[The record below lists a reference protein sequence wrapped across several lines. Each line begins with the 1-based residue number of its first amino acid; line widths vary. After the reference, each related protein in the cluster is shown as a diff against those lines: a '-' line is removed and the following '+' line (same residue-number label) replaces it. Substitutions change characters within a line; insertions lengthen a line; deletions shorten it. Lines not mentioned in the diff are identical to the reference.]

1 VDCDNA
7 QTIRLITGESTKLTT
22 RPRHVD
28 IHNHWLRQEFHAG
41 RIKVEWVPTDQMR
54 ADSLTKALPK
64 ARFLDRIPLLGLE
77 DITERL
83 DTEKRA
89 EELKDQWRNREK
101 PDQETDTRDV
111 VLVVGI
117 KRHGIGLDL

>member
-1 VDCDNA
+1 
-7 QTIRLITGESTKLTT
+7 
-22 RPRHVD
+22 
-28 IHNHWLRQEFHAG
+28 
-41 RIKVEWVPTDQMR
+41 MR

-64 ARFLDRIPLLGLE
+64 ARFLDHIPLLGLE

-101 PDQETDTRDV
+101 SDQETDTRDV

-117 KRHGIGLDL
+117 KKARYWVGSLNWVQNEGVSEDTKAPQHHEEDP